1 MLPNHC
7 VVIHDYSENYGCKEK
22 FELQQTYFQ
31 RTEVSIHVSV
41 IYRHAIL
48 EVDGVESLPDILFIV
63 TEHFF
68 VISPDDKHDQF
79 FTVKVQNLIRDY
91 LDSIQYNVK
100 VIHELTDGCPVQYK
114 SRNCFGLN
122 KNICTEH
129 DYDLFIRNYFETSH
143 AKSKG
148 PQDAAGGFL
157 KNQVDL
163 AVYRGSEI
171 IQSASEFFN
180 YCENHLKDTKST
192 YCKRRIFRYVAKIDR
207 NNISFKA
214 VPGIRRLHQVVSTKS
229 NNDTLAVRNMSCYTC
244 ENCITDNW

>member
-1 MLPNHC
+1 MLITFLMINLRNHC
-7 VVIHDYSENYGCKEK
+7 VVIHDYSENYDCKEK

-48 EVDGVESLPDILFIV
+48 EVDGVESLPDIPVIV

-68 VISPDDKHDQF
+68 VISPDDKRDQF
-79 FTVKVQNLIRDY
+79 FTEKVQNLIRDY

-100 VIHELTDGCPVQYK
+100 VIHEFTVQYK
-114 SRNCFGLN
+114 SRNYFGLN

-129 DYDLFIRNYFETSH
+129 DYDLFIRKYFETSH
-143 AKSKG
+143 AKG

-163 AVYRGSEI
+163 AVYRESEI
-171 IQSASEFFN
+171 IQSASDFFN

-192 YCKRRIFRYVAKIDR
+192 
-207 NNISFKA
+207 
-214 VPGIRRLHQVVSTKS
+214 
-229 NNDTLAVRNMSCYTC
+229 
-244 ENCITDNW
+244 

>member
-1 MLPNHC
+1 
-7 VVIHDYSENYGCKEK
+7 
-22 FELQQTYFQ
+22 
-31 RTEVSIHVSV
+31 
-41 IYRHAIL
+41 
-48 EVDGVESLPDILFIV
+48 
-63 TEHFF
+63 

-79 FTVKVQNLIRDY
+79 FTEKVQSLIRDY

-100 VIHELTDGCPVQYK
+100 VIHEFTDGCPVQYK
-114 SRNCFGLN
+114 SRNCSGLI

-129 DYDLFIRNYFETSH
+129 DYHLFIRSDFETGH
-143 AKSKG
+143 AKC

-192 YCKRRIFRYVAKIDR
+192 YCKRRIFRFVEKIDR
-207 NNISFKA
+207 NNMSCNA
-214 VPGIRRLHQVVSTKS
+214 VLDIRRLHQVASTKS
-229 NNDTLAVRNMSCYTC
+229 NNDTLAVGNMSLSVLD
-244 ENCITDNW
+244 EMEV